1 MELRIVSLGALAAH
15 PLWDERTPVR
25 AGHAT
30 TTLVRTRDRVIL
42 VDPGLPEAAIVAR
55 LAERANL
62 KPSDITD
69 VFLTSFRPDVRR
81 GVTAFEDAEWWIH
94 ADEREQVGAALAQR
108 LKDLARVEE
117 DDGDELKLKRALLE
131 DVSILQKCKSAPD
144 SLVEHVDLFPLPGV
158 TPGMCGLLIST
169 ARYTTVICGDAVATV
184 EHLEQGKVLQGAVD
198 VEKARE
204 SFKEAIE
211 IADFLVLGRD
221 NVVPNPTRSPL

>member
-1 MELRIVSLGALAAH
+1 MELRIISLGALAAH
-15 PLWDERTPVR
+15 PLWNERTPVR

-30 TTLVRTRDRVIL
+30 TSLVRTRDRVIL
-42 VDPGLPEAAIVAR
+42 VDPGLPEATLVAR
-55 LAERANL
+55 LSERANL
-62 KPSDITD
+62 KPNDITD

-81 GVTAFEDAEWWIH
+81 GVTAFENAEWWIH
-94 ADEREQVGAALAQR
+94 SDEREQVGAALAQR

-184 EHLEQGKVLQGAVD
+184 EHLEQGKVLHGAND
-198 VEKARE
+198 IEKARE

-221 NVVPNPTRSPL
+221 NIVPNPTRSPL